1 MSEHR
6 SAEGARSAANAS
18 ERSRDEQ
25 GKIGDQPPPVSTTT
39 KAASATSL
47 PAEHA
52 VLRKGVTVRA
62 EAVIHEAEQ
71 GAWPARKLVALV
83 NYLQLELLRQIADE
97 EWLLFRDARQ
107 ETDALARLRNQHL
120 ELRLGVEALTQA
132 AVRGGQLTP
141 AQLAAA
147 TRDLLAHIDAHL
159 TAEETV
165 LAAADT
171 TAPGTA
177 SLGSQPHEWYSLLEG
192 PVIDLDRLPGSQG
205 ADAALH
211 RLLQL
216 RSGERVQLQAS
227 ADPSPLWRRLW
238 LADPGGYGV
247 THLEQGPPRWRVEI
261 VRRPPEPPLS
271 PAAG

>member
-1 MSEHR
+1 MSE
-6 SAEGARSAANAS
+6 
-18 ERSRDEQ
+18 
-25 GKIGDQPPPVSTTT
+25 QPPPVRTAATTG
-39 KAASATSL
+39 AAPATSL

-52 VLRKGVTVRA
+52 VLRKGVAVRA

-71 GAWPARKLVALV
+71 GRWPTRGLVALV

-97 EWLLFRDARQ
+97 EWLLFRAARH

-120 ELRLGVEALTQA
+120 ELRLGIDALTQA
-132 AVRGGQLTP
+132 AARGGQLTP
-141 AQLAAA
+141 AQLAVT

-159 TAEETV
+159 AAEETV
-165 LAAADT
+165 LAAADAAT
-171 TAPGTA
+171 PSTA
-177 SLGSQPHEWYSLLEG
+177 SLGSQPHEWYPLLEG

-216 RSGERVQLQAS
+216 RPGERLELQAA

-238 LADPGGYGV
+238 FADPGGYGV
-247 THLEQGPPRWRVEI
+247 THLEQGPARWRVEI
-261 VRRPPEPPLS
+261 VRRPSEPPLS